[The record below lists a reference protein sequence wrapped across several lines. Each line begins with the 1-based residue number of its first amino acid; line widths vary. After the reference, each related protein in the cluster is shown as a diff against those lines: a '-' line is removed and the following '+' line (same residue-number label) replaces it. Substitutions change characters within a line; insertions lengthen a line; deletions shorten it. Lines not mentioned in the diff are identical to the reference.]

1 MIDFYQSFKPTDK
14 QSVYALSPNSDP
26 MENNKTRREF
36 LQKAGSTALFAALGI
51 SFLSSCGSSIDDDA
65 TMPGGMP
72 NNTTGIRVEGN
83 ITNLDLTQANLSNL
97 KNQGGWLLIRQSQ
110 LLVVNVDGQTIRAFT
125 SVCTHSGCD
134 NAWAYSN
141 SQFICNCHG
150 SVFSNGGQRLSGPA
164 NRDLQ
169 EFSVQRNGDNVVIT
183 K

>member
-1 MIDFYQSFKPTDK
+1 
-14 QSVYALSPNSDP
+14 

-72 NNTTGIRVEGN
+72 NNTTGIRIEGN